1 MGNFRIPNL
10 SDTSSNL
17 SQARTDLA
25 VQGLRNSVARN
36 DSSKIDE
43 AKIGKAARDFESL
56 LVGQWLEKA
65 EKSFASVPG
74 SDPAQ
79 DQDAS
84 HDQFQSIACEYLAR
98 GLSQTG
104 GFGIAR
110 MISKHLEAAA
120 SKQTG
125 DSAKTDNPLAAAAK

>member
-1 MGNFRIPNL
+1 MGNFSIPNL
-10 SDTSSNL
+10 SATNSNL
-17 SQARTDLA
+17 AQAKSDLA
-25 VQGLRNSVARN
+25 VQGLRNSATKS
-36 DSSKIDE
+36 DPSKID
-43 AKIGKAARDFESL
+43 KAARDFESL

-74 SDPAQ
+74 TDPDAN
-79 DQDAS
+79 QDAS

-98 GLSQTG
+98 GLSKTG

-110 MISKHLEAAA
+110 MISKHLEEAA

-125 DSAKTDNPLAAAAK
+125 DAAKTDKTAEAVPLSK